1 MTDKRV
7 FIERRPGEGDYAVRK
22 PGSDRASVV
31 TPTQREAIDW
41 AKIAAQRPWLS
52 ACARRRSAVQTS
64 GANPDR

>member
-22 PGSDRASVV
+22 PGSERASVV

-41 AKIAAQRPWLS
+41 AKDRTHPVRVAVAA
-52 ACARRRSAVQTS
+52 
-64 GANPDR
+64 